1 MARGENV
8 QAKTA
13 GYGRDNLAAARVILA
28 DPAKYGGPD
37 GLPVRWA
44 QLVVERQD
52 GSRQRNLE
60 FERRAADER

>member
-8 QAKTA
+8 QAKSA

-44 QLVVERQD
+44 RLVVERL
-52 GSRQRNLE
+52 GSRQRS
-60 FERRAADER
+60 FEGTRKE